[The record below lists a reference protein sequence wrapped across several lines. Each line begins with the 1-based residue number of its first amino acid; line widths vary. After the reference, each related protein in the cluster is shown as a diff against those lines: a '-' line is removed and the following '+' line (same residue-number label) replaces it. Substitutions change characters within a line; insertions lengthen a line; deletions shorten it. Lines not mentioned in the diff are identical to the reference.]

1 MHVYS
6 YGMLKLF
13 FLTQAVIIL
22 ATISICGVFLT
33 IIPVQDADGQQ
44 QQQRQQQLPIDAIFK
59 QVENSTVGII
69 TESNDGSNPE
79 FDGTGFVYDAR
90 GDLLYIVTNAHVVE
104 GFDEVEVS
112 FKGGSIHTAQ
122 VKGIDPQGDIAV
134 LEIIWD
140 VTSQQE
146 QQPPIPLAIGN
157 STELQVGEQV
167 IAIGNSFLSDQSFA
181 NLLTTGVISKLGVE
195 ALLIEDFDTESILN
209 AIVTDAAIT
218 EGNSGGPLLN
228 LKGEVIGMNTAAD
241 DDTPCCTY
249 AIPSNTI
256 KHIVPTLIET
266 GEYIHPWLG
275 LAPLTLNED
284 PQSSESISSNIQGVI
299 VSYIDRD
306 GPAHKAGLNGST
318 INQFDEIE
326 LRGDIITAIDG
337 EPVATADEFNAYID
351 EHKIVGD
358 NVVLSIYRNN
368 GQTLNL
374 GVTLEENPY
383 YLSNNE

>member
-1 MHVYS
+1 MAC
-6 YGMLKLF
+6 KLF
-13 FLTQAVIIL
+13 FLTQAVVIL
-22 ATISICGVFLT
+22 ATISICGVSLT
-33 IIPVQDADGQQ
+33 IIPVQDADSQQ
-44 QQQRQQQLPIDAIFK
+44 LEQRQQLPIDAMFK

-69 TESNDGSNPE
+69 TGGTDGSNLE
-79 FDGTGFVYDAR
+79 FDGTGFVYDVR
-90 GDLLYIVTNAHVVE
+90 GDILYIVTNEHVVE

-112 FKGGSIHTAQ
+112 FIDGSIRTAQ

-140 VTSQQE
+140 VTSEQQQQQ

-157 STELQVGEQV
+157 SSELQVGEQV
-167 IAIGNSFLSDQSFA
+167 MAIGNPFLSDQSYA

-195 ALLIEDFDTESILN
+195 ALLIENFETESILN
-209 AIVTDAAIT
+209 AVVTDAAIAD
-218 EGNSGGPLLN
+218 GNSGGPLLN

-241 DDTPCCTY
+241 EDTPCCTY

-256 KHIVPTLIET
+256 KHIIPSLIET
-266 GEYIHPWLG
+266 GEYIHPWIG
-275 LAPLTLNED
+275 FTPLTLNED
-284 PQSSESISSNIQGVI
+284 LQSSESIPSNIQGVI

-318 INQFDEIE
+318 INQFDEVEI
-326 LRGDIITAIDG
+326 RGDIITATDG
-337 EPVATADEFNAYID
+337 EPITTADEFNAYID
-351 EHKIVGD
+351 EHKFVGD

-383 YLSNNE
+383 YSSNNE